1 MCAPDPNAGARM
13 QAKIRH
19 QEKAAKYGSDSL
31 KYWNRETSYV
41 RGKHRNVI
49 GLSRTKSDAMSKA
62 LFTLGKGRQQLEA
75 YQREY
80 HAKAGAR
87 AFKDSSGT
95 GYSKTA
101 DRSAYLALLKK
112 QSDIE
117 YTIDNTFGRK
127 MDTVKQGI
135 KRQYLSQEA
144 ANRQALGVRPEY
156 GAPVMMPP
164 KDRAGQLF
172 ANLQMG
178 LSIASLAMTPIAP
191 TSLLGRM

>member
-1 MCAPDPNAGARM
+1 MEAHGEDE
-13 QAKIRH
+13 Q
-19 QEKAAKYGSDSL
+19 
-31 KYWNRETSYV
+31 
-41 RGKHRNVI
+41 
-49 GLSRTKSDAMSKA
+49 
-62 LFTLGKGRQQLEA
+62 LG
-75 YQREY
+75 
-80 HAKAGAR
+80 
-87 AFKDSSGT
+87 FS
-95 GYSKTA
+95 
-101 DRSAYLALLKK
+101 ALLKK